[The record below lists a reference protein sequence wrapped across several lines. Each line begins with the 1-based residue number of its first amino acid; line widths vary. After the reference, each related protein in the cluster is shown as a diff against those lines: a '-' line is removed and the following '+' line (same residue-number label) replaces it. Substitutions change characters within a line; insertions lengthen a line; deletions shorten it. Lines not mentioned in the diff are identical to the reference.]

1 MHLVTS
7 SIFLSSITSY
17 LNPTSQNAFLRSY
30 LAVSLLVWV
39 YFGLPGLD
47 ISGYYSSTDAH
58 PVPPKSATSNLKPD
72 SSTLPSPTS
81 AHALTP
87 NPWLPLIQTTLVH
100 PGDHLCKIQR
110 ALSHFAGLYGSRAA
124 GQADFKDT
132 ELKGSEK
139 LDGTLFL
146 RIAKET
152 ADKMGWMREGEK
164 SGTWYRDGF
173 YDV

>member
-1 MHLVTS
+1 
-7 SIFLSSITSY
+7 
-17 LNPTSQNAFLRSY
+17 
-30 LAVSLLVWV
+30 
-39 YFGLPGLD
+39 
-47 ISGYYSSTDAH
+47 
-58 PVPPKSATSNLKPD
+58 
-72 SSTLPSPTS
+72 
-81 AHALTP
+81 
-87 NPWLPLIQTTLVH
+87 
-100 PGDHLCKIQR
+100 
-110 ALSHFAGLYGSRAA
+110 LYGSRAA